1 MIPTAITKTINPRTV
16 GRLSLYRRVLNDLT
30 GRGVKRVFSR
40 DLAIL
45 AGVSAS
51 QVRQDLMHV
60 ASHGTPQNGYSVASL
75 RTAVDRCLGPV
86 SQAHT
91 VLLGAGH
98 LGRALLHFF
107 KATRQNLKIEA
118 ILEVNPDL
126 IGHQV
131 HDVPVYHEES
141 LEDRVRATGART
153 AILALPDEVAQ
164 AQTDR
169 LVAAGVV
176 SILNFT
182 RIRLQVPA
190 HVYVEDNDIQM
201 SVERVSY
208 YAAMAE
214 RKRERGD

>member
-1 MIPTAITKTINPRTV
+1 MITTASKVINPRTV
-16 GRLSLYRRVLNDLT
+16 GRLSLYRRVLDGLIARKT
-30 GRGVKRVFSR
+30 ERVFSR
-40 DLAIL
+40 DLAVL

-60 ASHGTPQNGYSVASL
+60 SSHGTPQSGYCVQGL
-75 RTAVDRCLGPV
+75 RGAVDKCLGPIA
-86 SQAHT
+86 QAHT

-98 LGRALLHFF
+98 LGLALLHFF
-107 KATRQNLKIEA
+107 RATRQNLKIEA

-126 IGHQV
+126 IGH
-131 HDVPVYHEES
+131 HIHGVPVYHEDS
-141 LEDRVRATGART
+141 LEGHVRSTGAHT

-169 LVAAGVV
+169 LVAAGVM

-182 RIRLQVPA
+182 RIRLQVPD

-208 YAAMAE
+208 YAAVAE
-214 RKRERGD
+214 RERESRV

>member
-1 MIPTAITKTINPRTV
+1 MITTATTKVINPRTV
-16 GRLSLYRRVLNDLT
+16 GRLSLYRRVLEDLA
-30 GRGVKRVFSR
+30 GRDVERVFSR

-60 ASHGTPQNGYSVASL
+60 ASHGTPQSGYSVAGL
-75 RTAVDRCLGPV
+75 RGAVDRCLGPIG
-86 SQAHT
+86 QAHT

-126 IGHQV
+126 IGQHI
-131 HDVPVYHEES
+131 HDVPIYHEAS
-141 LEDRVRATGART
+141 LEGHVRSTQAHT

-164 AQTDR
+164 RQADR

-208 YAAMAE
+208 YAAVAE
-214 RKRERGD
+214 RKWESEV